1 MNFKICFWTFGVVRN
16 DLFEK
21 IVKKSRTE
29 VSEIQCNI
37 IAAVQSLCPHVYRT
51 CGGFLLKIL
60 SILHSRTSPLT
71 YLLIVKK
78 SGGLG
83 CNYRRVRLWVVWG
96 RAKWTLKKNSYEVD
110 AGVMCSF
117 WPSFAILQYSKH
129 PHIRTNGLRTPGW
142 NLANKA
148 PFL

>member
-37 IAAVQSLCPHVYRT
+37 IAAVQSFYRT
-51 CGGFLLKIL
+51 WGGFLLKIL

-83 CNYRRVRLWVVWG
+83 CNYRRVRL
-96 RAKWTLKKNSYEVD
+96 
-110 AGVMCSF
+110 
-117 WPSFAILQYSKH
+117 
-129 PHIRTNGLRTPGW
+129 
-142 NLANKA
+142 
-148 PFL
+148 